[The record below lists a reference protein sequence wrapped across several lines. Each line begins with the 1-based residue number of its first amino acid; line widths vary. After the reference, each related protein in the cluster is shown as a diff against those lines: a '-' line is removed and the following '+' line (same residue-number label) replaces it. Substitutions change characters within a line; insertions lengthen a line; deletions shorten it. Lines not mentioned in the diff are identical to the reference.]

1 MACAAE
7 IHSSARHRRG
17 LGGNSGDNSRPVTL
31 RDPSPMLDPALLR
44 TQPVD
49 VAARLKETRGYDLN
63 VADLLL
69 LETERKQIQVRTQE
83 LQNLRNTKSK
93 QIGMLK
99 AKGED
104 VSAVMAEVAAFGEE
118 LKQCESDLADRLAKI
133 DAIAAGLP
141 NLPHESVPPGK
152 DEHDNV
158 EQHRWGTPRAFDFEV
173 KDHVALGE
181 RHGWLDGETA
191 AKLSGARFTVLRGQ
205 LARMHRALA
214 QFMLDLHTDEHGY
227 EETNVPLLVNADSM
241 RGTGQLPKFED
252 DLFATATFEPALAMW
267 LKGKQTELMQLIQA
281 VDDDTGDK
289 STAHLDSRAKAI
301 LSVFKDRYLIPTSE
315 VPLTNIVRDEIVDAE
330 RLPLRMT
337 AHSMCFRAEAGSA
350 GRDTRGMIRQH
361 QFEKVELVTIAKPDE
376 SDAEHERMT
385 RCAETVLEKLS
396 LPYRKVLLCSGDMGF
411 SARKT
416 YDLEVWLP
424 SQNTYREISS
434 CSNCGDFQARRM
446 QARWRNPATGKPE
459 LVHTLNGSGVAVGRA
474 LIAVMENYQNAD
486 GSIAVP
492 EALRGYMGGLISI
505 A

>member
-1 MACAAE
+1 
-7 IHSSARHRRG
+7 
-17 LGGNSGDNSRPVTL
+17 
-31 RDPSPMLDPALLR
+31 MLDPALLR
-44 TQPVD
+44 QQPAEL
-49 VAARLKETRGYDLN
+49 AARLKETRGYDLD
-63 VADLLL
+63 VAELVM
-69 LETERKQIQVRTQE
+69 LESERKRIQTRTQE

-104 VSAVMAEVAAFGEE
+104 VSAVMAEVAAFGDE
-118 LKQCESDLADRLAKI
+118 LKQCEHDLAAVLAKLET
-133 DAIAAGLP
+133 IAAGIP
-141 NLPHESVPPGK
+141 NLPDDSVPPGS
-152 DEHDNV
+152 DEHGNV
-158 EQHRWGTPRAFDFEV
+158 EQHRWGTPRDFGPEGFSP
-173 KDHVALGE
+173 KDHVELGA

-205 LARMHRALA
+205 LARLHRALA
-214 QFMLDLHTDEHGY
+214 QFMLDLHTNDHGY

-241 RGTGQLPKFED
+241 RGTGQLPKFGD
-252 DLFATATFEPALAMW
+252 DLFATYRRFDEESGQRFLGDIPQIAR
-267 LKGKQTELMQLIQA
+267 LIDA
-281 VDDDTGDK
+281 ASDARHAFGGDDTRKQHVAGGHFAQEMGRYQD
-289 STAHLDSRAKAI
+289 HL
-301 LSVFKDRYLIPTSE
+301 LGYYLIPTSE

-361 QFEKVELVTIAKPDE
+361 QFEKVELVSIAKPDE

-385 RCAETVLEKLS
+385 RAAETVLEKLG
-396 LPYRKVLLCSGDMGF
+396 LPYRRMLLCTGDMGF

-416 YDLEVWLP
+416 FDLEVWLP
-424 SQNTYREISS
+424 SQGMYREISS

-486 GSIAVP
+486 GSITVP
-492 EALRGYMGGLISI
+492 EALRGYMGGLDRI